1 MIEIWGRRNSS
12 NVIPILWAVA
22 ESGQAYRR
30 HDVGGSFGGLDT
42 PESFAMNPNG
52 LVPTLVDGD
61 TVIWESTTIIRYL
74 AAQYCAGGLWDPD
87 PAKRALAD
95 RWMYWAKST
104 GGPAI
109 IGLVFATVRT
119 EPDARDPAAIE
130 RLTEATTEV
139 WQFLDRHLADKPY
152 LAGDHL
158 TMGDLPLGALAHR
171 YFHMDVAR
179 PDLPNVAAWYGRLCE
194 RPAYAEH
201 CMIDFGADP
210 AEWLALERAGANPA
224 EK

>member
-12 NVIPILWAVA
+12 NVIPVLWAVA
-22 ESGQAYRR
+22 ETGQAYRR

-42 PESFAMNPNG
+42 PEYLAMNPNG

-61 TVIWESTTIIRYL
+61 VTLWESNAIIRYL
-74 AAQYCAGGLWDPD
+74 AAQYCAESLWHPD
-87 PAKRALAD
+87 PGTRALAD
-95 RWMYWAKST
+95 RWMEWAKST
-104 GGPAI
+104 GIPATM
-109 IGLVFATVRT
+109 GLFFATVRT
-119 EPDARDPAAIE
+119 EPEARDPAAIE
-130 RLTEATTEV
+130 KFTEATAKV
-139 WQFLDRHLADKPY
+139 WKFLDAHLAGKDY

-179 PDLPNVAAWYGRLCE
+179 PELAHVAAWYERLGA
-194 RPAYAEH
+194 RPAYSEH

-210 AEWLALERAGANPA
+210 AEWLALERAGANSG
-224 EK
+224 